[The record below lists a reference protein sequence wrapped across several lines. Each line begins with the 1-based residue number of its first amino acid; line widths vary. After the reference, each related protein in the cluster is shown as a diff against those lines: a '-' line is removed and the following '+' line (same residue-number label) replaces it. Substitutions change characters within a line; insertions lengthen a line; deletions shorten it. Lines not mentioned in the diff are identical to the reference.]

1 MGIFVASM
9 LLSVVADNVLLFLV
23 CFETMSLSACFLI
36 RFDRDTNAIEAGRL
50 YFAIAYTGSVLVV
63 IAFVLLYA
71 QTGSLSFD
79 SIRTASLPQPL
90 TSLAFLLSFLGFG
103 AKAGMMPFHA
113 WLPREAGSAPAHV
126 SALLS
131 GLMVKVGVFG
141 IVKVGVDLLHANTL
155 WWGLCVLAFGAIS
168 AVLGVMYA
176 LAERDIKRLLAYSTV
191 ENVGIILMGIGIGM
205 VGIATGQPVLAALGL
220 LAGFYH
226 MLNHAMF
233 KGLLFLGAGA
243 VVSRLETRDMNQMGG
258 LARTMPWTALAF
270 LIGALAISAMP
281 PLNGFV
287 SEWFTYQALFDAAL
301 NGGLIVRVAAPVA
314 MVMLGITGALAA
326 MCFVKAFGITFSGTP
341 RGERAT
347 TAVEVDRL
355 MLGGMGV
362 LAGCCVLFGLGAP
375 LIAPIAR
382 NAAASLA
389 GAGPA
394 VAQGLTVFPGDPAQA
409 VLSPA
414 LVGILLIGLL
424 GAPVAITGYFA
435 ALRPPRRIAKETWA
449 AGYAPDASMEVS
461 AVGFV
466 EPIRVM
472 FRPAF
477 TLRSRAAA
485 ASAWAEKAFA
495 GVIPWTARPERGGAR
510 LAIGSSPRGVEAVGE
525 HLQVT
530 EETGFKHASA
540 YVIASLVLLLL
551 FAALVVLL
559 PAGGR

>member
-1 MGIFVASM
+1 
-9 LLSVVADNVLLFLV
+9 
-23 CFETMSLSACFLI
+23 
-36 RFDRDTNAIEAGRL
+36 
-50 YFAIAYTGSVLVV
+50 
-63 IAFVLLYA
+63 
-71 QTGSLSFD
+71 
-79 SIRTASLPQPL
+79 
-90 TSLAFLLSFLGFG
+90 
-103 AKAGMMPFHA
+103 
-113 WLPREAGSAPAHV
+113 
-126 SALLS
+126 
-131 GLMVKVGVFG
+131 
-141 IVKVGVDLLHANTL
+141 
-155 WWGLCVLAFGAIS
+155 
-168 AVLGVMYA
+168 MYA
-176 LAERDIKRLLAYSTV
+176 LAERDLKRLLAYSTV
-191 ENVGIILMGIGIGM
+191 ENIGIILMGIGIGM
-205 VGIATGQPVLAALGL
+205 VGIASGRPVLAALGL

-243 VVSRLETRDMNQMGG
+243 VVSRLETKDMNQMGG
-258 LARTMPWTALAF
+258 LARTMPWTTLTF
-270 LIGALAISAMP
+270 LIGAMAISAMP

-301 NGGLIVRVAAPVA
+301 NGGLIVRVAAPLA

-326 MCFVKAFGITFSGTP
+326 MCFVKAFGVTFTGTA

-347 TAVEVDRL
+347 AAVEVDRL

-375 LIAPIAR
+375 LFAPLAR

-389 GAGPA
+389 GAGPP
-394 VAQGLTVFPGDPAQA
+394 VAQGLAVFPGDTAQA

-414 LVGILLIGLL
+414 LIGILLVGLL
-424 GAPVAITGYFA
+424 GTPLALTGYFA
-435 ALRPPRRIAKETWA
+435 AVRPPRRIAKEIWA

-477 TLRSRAAA
+477 TLRNRAADV
-485 ASAWAEKAFA
+485 SAWVEKALA
-495 GVIPWTARPERGGAR
+495 GLIPWTARPEPLGHRP
-510 LAIGSSPRGVEAVGE
+510 AIGSSPRAVEAAEE

-530 EETGFKHASA
+530 EAAGFKHYSA
-540 YVIASLVLLLL
+540 YIIASLVLLLL

-559 PAGGR
+559 SAGGR